1 MLVIFFGAA
10 GVAIVAAAGG
20 CVERE
25 MTITS
30 QPPGALVFVSDK
42 EIGRTPVTQPFLWYG
57 DYEIVLRRNGC
68 QTLHTHANLRPPI
81 YEIFPLDLLS
91 ELAPWTYHDRRYLHF
106 EMKPRV
112 QPRGEEQI
120 KQADRELISRAEALR
135 DRNRQP
141 VEK

>member
-1 MLVIFFGAA
+1 
-10 GVAIVAAAGG
+10 
-20 CVERE
+20 

-57 DYEIVLRRNGC
+57 DYEIVLRHKDRE
-68 QTLHTHANLRPPI
+68 TLHTHANLRPPI

-91 ELAPWTYHDRRYLHF
+91 AIAPWTYHDRRYLHF
-106 EMKPRV
+106 ELKP
-112 QPRGEEQI
+112 QSLPSDE
-120 KQADRELISRAEALR
+120 ELIGRAEALR